1 MDLSCGIF
9 WNFYEARCGVCLDP
23 TWRTL
28 PEIVVVTKPLQSVRK
43 SGDVQWNDPEVKEN
57 SDFTKKDADLPSGYD
72 IHSSPWYRWPIEI
85 DDFRS

>member
-1 MDLSCGIF
+1 
-9 WNFYEARCGVCLDP
+9 
-23 TWRTL
+23 
-28 PEIVVVTKPLQSVRK
+28 VTKPLQSVRK
-43 SGDVQWNDPEVKEN
+43 GGDVQWNDPEVKEN